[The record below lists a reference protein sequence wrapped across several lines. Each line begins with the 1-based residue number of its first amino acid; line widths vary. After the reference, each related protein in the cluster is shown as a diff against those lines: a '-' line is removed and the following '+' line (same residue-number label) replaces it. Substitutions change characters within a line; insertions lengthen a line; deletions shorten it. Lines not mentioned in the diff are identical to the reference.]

1 MNTTP
6 NIKVV
11 VKNKRAYYEF
21 EIIEK
26 FEAGIELQG
35 TEVKSIRAGKV
46 NLGDSFA
53 RPLNGSIFLLNLH
66 ISPWES
72 ANDFDQ
78 HDPTRPRRLLLHKKE
93 IRKLS
98 HEIEAKGYTLLP
110 LSLYF
115 KAGKLKVELG
125 TGKGKKVRDKRQ
137 TSMKREADRE
147 MERAQKAQRQ
157 Y

>member
-1 MNTTP
+1 MNEHAS
-6 NIKVV
+6 IKLVV
-11 VKNKRAYYEF
+11 RNKRAYYEY

-26 FEAGIELQG
+26 YEAGISLHG

-46 NLGDSFA
+46 NLGDAYA
-53 RPLNGSIFLLNLH
+53 RPRNGSISLMNLH
-66 ISPWES
+66 VSPWET
-72 ANDFDQ
+72 ANEYDQ
-78 HDPTRPRRLLLHKKE
+78 HDPTRPRLLLLHKKE

-125 TGKGKKVRDKRQ
+125 LAKGKNVRDKRQ
-137 TSMKREADRE
+137 TALKRDADRE
-147 MERAQKAQRQ
+147 MDRARKYRP
-157 Y
+157 

>member
-1 MNTTP
+1 MNDDKH
-6 NIKVV
+6 IKLVMR
-11 VKNKRAYYEF
+11 NKRAYYEY

-26 FEAGIELQG
+26 YEAGISLQG

-46 NLGDSFA
+46 NLGDAYA
-53 RPLNGSIFLLNLH
+53 RPRNGSISLINLY
-66 ISPWES
+66 ISPWET
-72 ANDFDQ
+72 ANEYDQ
-78 HDPTRPRRLLLHKKE
+78 HNPTRPRLLLLHKKE

-125 TGKGKKVRDKRQ
+125 LAKGKNVHDKRQ
-137 TSMKREADRE
+137 TALKRDATRE
-147 MERAQKAQRQ
+147 MDRARKLSQ
-157 Y
+157 